1 MDSHGNSI
9 RIEGAGGGIV
19 LKTTEEIVV
28 SDSIELRVALE
39 AVDRTLGF
47 DCVGTLNIEVIGEEN
62 LLGAVKLAST
72 AD

>member
-1 MDSHGNSI
+1 MDSHTNSI
-9 RIEGAGGGIV
+9 RIEGAGGR
-19 LKTTEEIVV
+19 EIVIF
-28 SDSIELRVALE
+28 DSIELRVALE

-47 DCVGTLNIEVIGEEN
+47 DCVGALNIEVIGEEN

>member
-1 MDSHGNSI
+1 MDSHNNSI

-47 DCVGTLNIEVIGEEN
+47 DCVGALNIEVIGEEN
-62 LLGAVKLAST
+62 LLGAVKLAV
-72 AD
+72 AAY